1 MASDTAPG
9 VTTLETPVVDV
20 TLFEDR
26 ARIVRVGRASL
37 SQGEARVR
45 LEGVSPVLADM
56 TLSVSVEGHGARVVD
71 ACVRRR
77 IVTRPTGDDRLDE
90 LEKEC
95 ERLDAE
101 LARSGGRLELLK
113 EEAVSY
119 AELASLSL
127 DEIAEEVAWD
137 RGDATAWSER
147 LDQLRE
153 RERDVVRR
161 LVELSAERSESQRT
175 RARVAQRMAAPAN
188 PARDE
193 WAAVEI
199 DVSVDT
205 TAEHEIRVEYVVPG
219 ACWRPYHTAQLIE
232 DDAGGASIEFRT
244 DACVWQNTGEEWRE
258 VQLRFSTE
266 RPSLGTDPPRLQSD
280 VLSVRKKSAEIE
292 VEARDE
298 EIETTGLGLGR
309 GVAAPRLPGI
319 DDGGESVLLE
329 AGAAASIASDG
340 RPNRVAL
347 EGFRAPVELSLVA
360 IPECVEAV
368 LTKSVLTNGGSAP
381 ILAGPVDLIREGGFA
396 GRTHTLFVAP
406 GERFELG
413 WGPAPELRAQ
423 RHTESAVVKEAKLLR
438 FWEQRRHR
446 VWVRLSNLGSR
457 PRRVEV
463 TERVPVSEIEK
474 VVVEPDTKATTD
486 GIEPNADGFV
496 RWTATLPPNGTKTL
510 ELAYTLKKHEAV
522 TGI

>member
-1 MASDTAPG
+1 MIGFRHSTWRHD
-9 VTTLETPVVDV
+9 LETPVVDV

-188 PARDE
+188 RRGTSGRPSRSTSASTPRQSTRSASSTSCRAPAGARITRRSSSRTTP
-193 WAAVEI
+193 AVRASSSAPTRR
-199 DVSVDT
+199 V
-205 TAEHEIRVEYVVPG
+205 AEHR
-219 ACWRPYHTAQLIE
+219 
-232 DDAGGASIEFRT
+232 
-244 DACVWQNTGEEWRE
+244 
-258 VQLRFSTE
+258 
-266 RPSLGTDPPRLQSD
+266 
-280 VLSVRKKSAEIE
+280 
-292 VEARDE
+292 
-298 EIETTGLGLGR
+298 R
-309 GVAAPRLPGI
+309 GVAR
-319 DDGGESVLLE
+319 
-329 AGAAASIASDG
+329 GAVAFLDRAALARHRPAAS
-340 RPNRVAL
+340 
-347 EGFRAPVELSLVA
+347 
-360 IPECVEAV
+360 
-368 LTKSVLTNGGSAP
+368 
-381 ILAGPVDLIREGGFA
+381 
-396 GRTHTLFVAP
+396 
-406 GERFELG
+406 
-413 WGPAPELRAQ
+413 
-423 RHTESAVVKEAKLLR
+423 
-438 FWEQRRHR
+438 
-446 VWVRLSNLGSR
+446 
-457 PRRVEV
+457 
-463 TERVPVSEIEK
+463 SE
-474 VVVEPDTKATTD
+474 
-486 GIEPNADGFV
+486 
-496 RWTATLPPNGTKTL
+496 
-510 ELAYTLKKHEAV
+510 
-522 TGI
+522 

>member
-1 MASDTAPG
+1 MASDSAAG
-9 VTTLETPVVDV
+9 VTALEAPIVEV

-37 SQGEARVR
+37 SEGEARVR
-45 LEGVSPVLADM
+45 LEGVSPVLADI
-56 TLSVSVEGHGARVVD
+56 TLSASVEGRGARVVD

-77 IVTRPTGDDRLDE
+77 IVTQPTGDDRLDA
-90 LEKEC
+90 LEQEG

-101 LARSGGRLELLK
+101 LARSEARLELLK
-113 EEAVSY
+113 KEAVSY
-119 AELASLSL
+119 AQLASLSL

-137 RGDATAWSER
+137 RGDAAAWSER

-153 RERDVVRR
+153 REREVVRR
-161 LVELSAERSESQRT
+161 LAELSAERSESQRT
-175 RARVAQRMAAPAN
+175 RARLAQRMLALTN

-205 TAEHEIRVEYVVPG
+205 TAGHEICVEYVVPG
-219 ACWRPYHTAQLIE
+219 ACWRPYHTAQLLE
-232 DDAGGASIEFRT
+232 DDAGGARIEFRT
-244 DACVWQNTGEEWRE
+244 DACVWQNTGEEWRD
-258 VQLRFSTE
+258 VRMRFSTE
-266 RPSLGTDPPRLQSD
+266 RPSLGTDPPKLQSD
-280 VLSVRKKSAEIE
+280 VLSVREKSAEIE

-329 AGAAASIASDG
+329 AGAAASVPSDG
-340 RPNRVAL
+340 RPNRVAP
-347 EGFRAPVELSLVA
+347 EGFQSPAELSLVA

-368 LTKSVLTNGGSAP
+368 LARSVLTNGSSVP

-396 GRTHTLFVAP
+396 GRTSTLFVAP

-457 PRRVEV
+457 PHRVEV

-474 VVVEPDTKATTD
+474 VVVEPDRKATTD
-486 GIEPNADGFV
+486 GVEPDADGFV
-496 RWTATLPPNGTKTL
+496 RWTTTLPPNGTQTL
-510 ELAYTLKKHEAV
+510 ELAYTLKKHQAV